1 MLNNKVIKSKDGKIE
16 VRYDEVTHVCIA
28 PSLYPLLQYLLL
40 LDDGIIFHQT
50 CYFVNEVIPEN
61 VRKQLPCV
69 YNNYFGKK
77 FSQKVL
83 RRLTKLRLRFFKYWD
98 YPFLKSADIYALD
111 IPYLSLCIGNRSYSS
126 LSDAPNWLTLNMQK
140 SSAEYLRQQKHSNSI
155 IGKIQSLV
163 FGNLFVHYLGDNQQ
177 CKAFYLTEENSSFIL
192 KGKDVHVQSL
202 ASLYSKATEKKKQ
215 FIMGLFDISRNEI
228 EFLNSRPN
236 LFFSQP
242 LMNDC
247 GLTEEEYVDVLT
259 KIFHHY
265 PSKSIIIK
273 THPRDNFDYTK
284 HFPEMIVF
292 SKPINSQLLCLM
304 EITPQKIITVSS
316 TAIEG
321 FPETIE
327 CDYYGIIVHPKV
339 EKYFGN
345 NFKPKRKVNLI
356 K

>member
-1 MLNNKVIKSKDGKIE
+1 MNKQCKQQLEKFGIKAEDI
-16 VRYDEVTHVCIA
+16 THVCIV

-40 LDDGIIFHQT
+40 MDDDIIFHHT

-61 VRKQLPCV
+61 IRKQLPCI
-69 YNNYFGKK
+69 YYNYFGKK
-77 FSQKVL
+77 FSQKVS
-83 RRLTKLRLRFFKYWD
+83 RRLTKLRLRFCKYRD
-98 YPFLKSADIYALD
+98 YPFLRLANIYALD
-111 IPYLSLCIGNRSYSS
+111 IPYLSLCIGNQSYSS

-140 SSAEYLRQQKHSNSI
+140 SSTEYLRQQRHSNSI

-163 FGNLFVHYLGDNQQ
+163 FGNLFVHYLGNNDQ
-177 CKAFYLTEENSSFIL
+177 CKAFYLTEENNSFVL
-192 KGKDVHVQSL
+192 KGKDVYVQSL
-202 ASLYSKATEKKKQ
+202 SSLYSKASDKKQQ

-247 GLTEEEYVDVLT
+247 GLTEEEYMDVLT
-259 KIFHHY
+259 KIFQHY
-265 PSKSIIIK
+265 PSQSIIIK
-273 THPRDNFDYTK
+273 THPRDKFDYIK
-284 HFPEMIVF
+284 HFPEVIVF

-304 EITPQKIITVSS
+304 GITPQRIITVSS

-321 FPETIE
+321 FPGTIE
-327 CDYYGIIVHPKV
+327 CDYYGNVVHPKI

-345 NFKPKRKVNLI
+345 NYEPKRKVHHI
-356 K
+356 KQ